1 MAFGTAGSF
10 LVKKGF
16 FARVGAAIA
25 GFFSSIPT
33 WVKWTVRAAVIGAG
47 VKGFM
52 DAKDMMSRG
61 QDILANKVA
70 AGGKLPVIYGCRK
83 VGAQIIYMDVNSND
97 SRDLYVVYA
106 LAVGE
111 CEEIIGRTI
120 ELDGN
125 PLTDSAR
132 FRDGGYIGTDKISS
146 GNGSLNSV
154 TQNGTDSLDLGGG
167 NFGTSPT
174 AKYRYVMNL
183 HHGAASQT
191 ADPMLVASMTNWTS
205 AHRLDGVAYIA
216 AHYGYDKEGMW
227 SGVPQLTVQVKGKK
241 VFDPRDTNQTFG
253 TVSTYEWSD
262 NPSLTFLDFITND
275 EYGKGLPIAKV
286 NTTTFTT
293 AANIADTLVDNPY
306 YNGSAKTIQWSG
318 NSGDSFITIPSG
330 QTDAGIRWWQ
340 NKVGE
345 KITLTDTAGNVVLN
359 GIQVKAVERTR
370 YYGASLSLTIYIS
383 ATLGATYSTQTGTIL
398 SKIKRFHCNGYL
410 DANKTVMDNAKE
422 LLANMR
428 GIFTYVDGV
437 YELQIEDTGSSTFS
451 ITDDHIISETG
462 IEVNYGSKD
471 DRANKVIVEF
481 YNSNKKYELD
491 TSIVKHDSSPH
502 YYSDD
507 GEILEVKATFPYI
520 TDPYIAHNLG
530 KAILTR
536 SRNQTTMTF
545 LGTPEMYKLNVGDIV
560 DLTYAGL
567 GFSGKVCRVEA
578 IELQT
583 TGLVAISLIEYF
595 DVYTWEVP
603 AQEPLEELSDLPSA
617 YAVKAPA
624 GLAFT
629 DTSSSSTG
637 RPFLAWN
644 EPTDFPNYQYRI
656 NVVDSS
662 GNQVMN
668 KIVDIENVDLNF
680 TKKGT
685 NYVASVTSLNPLGS
699 ESSAATLTFTVGN
712 EPVGSGDI
720 QANVITA
727 TEINVA
733 NLAAISAD
741 LGSITAGS
749 MNIGSGNFTVS
760 SSGVMTCTGATV
772 AGAITASSLNVTGA
786 TVTGTL
792 DASVITL
799 NGEPLNSVLTYSEPS
814 GVGLLTLNENASIA
828 GDIVLSGTQPDLIV
842 GDLSGGTSTDT
853 VQADVILKS
862 STGAANFKI
871 ESASAT
877 KVLLQYD
884 ATTKTTLDADSKLT
898 IKTGSSTT
906 ALTLDSSQDATFAG
920 EVFAPTLV
928 IGAGAPASASSTG
941 TTGQIQFDTN
951 YLYVC
956 VDINTWKRVAL
967 STW

>member
-1 MAFGTAGSF
+1 MAFGTAGAF

-25 GFFSSIPT
+25 GFFSSIPA

-491 TSIVKHDSSPH
+491 TAIVKHDASPH

-828 GDIVLSGTQPDLIV
+828 GNIVLSGTQPDLIV